1 MVLSI
6 APLMLGMESKEYF
19 GEFSPSLWERG
30 WGEGW
35 PFGFLGLRTGILVFL
50 SGFGGNDN
58 FSNW

>member
-19 GEFSPSLWERG
+19 GGVFSLSLGEG

-35 PFGFLGLRTGILVFL
+35 PFGFLGLRTGILLFL